1 MRKLRKC
8 RHFTTFGVY
17 PAGLLNPGA
26 AAFYPMEW
34 RTCFFFLGGGGGGE
48 SFYGSFG
55 SFENG
60 ILTSVCE
67 KMLDACA
74 CIYIFI
80 FR

>member
-8 RHFTTFGVY
+8 RHFTTFG
-17 PAGLLNPGA
+17 
-26 AAFYPMEW
+26 EW
-34 RTCFFFLGGGGGGE
+34 RTCFFLGGGGGGGGE